1 MLATIRHELAV
12 GEYTKAHQDLAMA
25 AQHDDQSTQAERREV
40 KDNLCLTEYVIGQG
54 SYPMPEQH
62 RARSDAFAE
71 PRSLSG
77 AILARVHDSLKQSA
91 GEELRRALEAQDL
104 AGAEAGVLAYRASP
118 GADSELLAGWSN
130 DFWQVVHGQ
139 ERPAAREQ
147 RVTSLIAK
155 LTNEYPQANL
165 MSKPDVCHWVV
176 GATAVSDKAIIS
188 SLSTKGDTLDLLV
201 FEHDMPALPTNLYK
215 FVGSMMC

>member
-62 RARSDAFAE
+62 RARSDALAE

-91 GEELRRALEAQDL
+91 GEEVDARLKPKTSQGRRRGSWHTGLRPERTLN
-104 AGAEAGVLAYRASP
+104 SWP
-118 GADSELLAGWSN
+118 GG
-130 DFWQVVHGQ
+130 
-139 ERPAAREQ
+139 PM
-147 RVTSLIAK
+147 TSGK
-155 LTNEYPQANL
+155 L
-165 MSKPDVCHWVV
+165 
-176 GATAVSDKAIIS
+176 
-188 SLSTKGDTLDLLV
+188 
-201 FEHDMPALPTNLYK
+201 
-215 FVGSMMC
+215 